1 MTDPVYTAPRRRR
14 QKNTVTIQDV
24 ATRAGVSIGTVS
36 RVLNDRNWVKPET
49 RARVMDAVASTGF
62 VPNARAR
69 SLVTQRAQSVAL
81 VLGVEPTKLFEDPNY
96 ALILEEATDALAD
109 ADYSLV
115 LLTAATGPARERVS
129 RYLRAGHVDGVL
141 FISPAEPT
149 IDPLVAFFQEGHL
162 PVVVCGNPFSE
173 SVGLPM
179 VYADDETGSRALGEH
194 FRASGLRHPAVVAAY
209 PHTSGPAERIGG
221 FAAGYGD
228 GPIHVQSAMEYSR
241 AAGRAAAVE
250 LLQSGR
256 TLDSIFATSDLLA
269 LGVIDALHAA
279 GLAVPGDV
287 AVAGFDDS
295 SAATQAEP
303 ALTTV
308 HQPVS
313 SVARVMVEEI
323 LGAIE
328 GDTARTRVLAT
339 DVVLRDST
347 RR

>member
-1 MTDPVYTAPRRRR
+1 M
-14 QKNTVTIQDV
+14 
-24 ATRAGVSIGTVS
+24 
-36 RVLNDRNWVKPET
+36 
-49 RARVMDAVASTGF
+49 
-62 VPNARAR
+62 
-69 SLVTQRAQSVAL
+69 
-81 VLGVEPTKLFEDPNY
+81 
-96 ALILEEATDALAD
+96 
-109 ADYSLV
+109 
-115 LLTAATGPARERVS
+115 
-129 RYLRAGHVDGVL
+129 
-141 FISPAEPT
+141 
-149 IDPLVAFFQEGHL
+149 
-162 PVVVCGNPFSE
+162 
-173 SVGLPM
+173 
-179 VYADDETGSRALGEH
+179 
-194 FRASGLRHPAVVAAY
+194 
-209 PHTSGPAERIGG
+209 
-221 FAAGYGD
+221 
-228 GPIHVQSAMEYSR
+228 
-241 AAGRAAAVE
+241 E